1 MHMQAVVQ
9 VTQVVTKTAVLQQQ
23 QFAISLL
30 GGMQLLKQLQTTS
43 LSVTTFQWDY
53 RGGSDID
60 GN

>member
-43 LSVTTFQWDY
+43 LSVTTFQWGY
-53 RGGSDID
+53 RGGIDVD